1 MVFILRPSSV
11 AFTAALVLPVK
22 ELGIAATVVPYD
34 ASKPYSND
42 TDEENPFG
50 FTNPFKVAPT
60 PDIDV
65 AGIVLT
71 KGAP

>member
-1 MVFILRPSSV
+1 MVFIVSPSSV
-11 AFTAALVLPVK
+11 AFTAAFVFPVK
-22 ELGIAATVVPYD
+22 EAGIAAIVVPYE

-42 TDEENPFG
+42 TEEENPLG
-50 FTNPFKVAPT
+50 LTNPFIVAPT

-71 KGAP
+71 RGAP